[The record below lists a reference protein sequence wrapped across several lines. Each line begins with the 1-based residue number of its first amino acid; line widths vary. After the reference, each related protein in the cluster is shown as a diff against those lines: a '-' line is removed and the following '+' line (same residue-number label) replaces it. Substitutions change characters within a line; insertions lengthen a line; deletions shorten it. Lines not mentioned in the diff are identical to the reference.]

1 MINTRNLDPDR
12 LFGPEP
18 PPRSAARERYD
29 RAADPPT
36 TGLADEE
43 DAPETV
49 HELAYGLAREPYLPE
64 AEEQPVRSAR

>member
-18 PPRSAARERYD
+18 PQRSGAQELYD
-29 RAADPPT
+29 WVADLLT
-36 TGLADEE
+36 TGLVDEE

-64 AEEQPVRSAR
+64 EQPVRSAR

>member
-12 LFGPEP
+12 LFGPEL

-36 TGLADEE
+36 TGLVDEE
-43 DAPETV
+43 DAPETA
-49 HELAYGLAREPYLPE
+49 HELVDAFAREPYLPE
-64 AEEQPVRSAR
+64 VQAVRSAR